1 MRIKSTSVGLHS
13 LIDIVS
19 KNGQLLLNISPK
31 ADGSIPE
38 NQKEVLLELGDW
50 LEVNGEAIYG
60 TRPWQTYG
68 EGPTKL
74 KKDQFEG
81 FTDAGGYTPEDIR
94 YTKKGNAVYAIML
107 GSPGAGQQIELKS
120 FASDSLHQSL
130 SVSNVA
136 VLGSDEDIKWN
147 LTDDQL
153 IVETPSSIP
162 DPKAVVFKVTT
173 RN

>member
-1 MRIKSTSVGLHS
+1 MKIKSTSVVLHS
-13 LIDIVS
+13 LIDNVS

-31 ADGSIPE
+31 ADGSISE
-38 NQKEVLLELGDW
+38 NQKQVLLEMGDW

-60 TRPWQTYG
+60 IRPWEIYG

-74 KKDQFEG
+74 KEGPFEG
-81 FTDAGGYTPEDIR
+81 FTDAGEYTWEDIR
-94 YTKKGNAVYAIML
+94 YTQKESSIYAIML
-107 GSPGAGQQIELKS
+107 GWPGAGQQIELKS
-120 FASDSLHQSL
+120 FANDSLQQQL

-136 VLGSDEDIKWN
+136 VLSSDEDIKWN

-153 IVETPSSIP
+153 IVQTPSSIP